1 VEKDGLVANI
11 PFYEDPGAESVL
23 RMGPSGGALVLVS
36 DSASVSVRLENVFDD
51 QTSIG
56 KNFAKVKFRGIKP
69 AVIHVSF
76 VVLPE
81 EEAAFYK
88 SVAPLFR
95 QKGKNGN
102 SPPMSMVNLQAN
114 RLGIDTVSIV
124 SADVGA
130 PDARNGRSV
139 TLELKE
145 WTAKPTAAAEVPAGV
160 ANKDPAQLQ
169 PEAIQANQ

>member
-1 VEKDGLVANI
+1 
-11 PFYEDPGAESVL
+11 
-23 RMGPSGGALVLVS
+23 MGPSGGSLVLVS
-36 DSASVSVRLENVFDD
+36 DAAHVSVRLENVFDD

-69 AVIHVSF
+69 AVLHVSF

-81 EEAAFYK
+81 DERDFYNQ
-88 SVAPLFR
+88 VTPLFR

-124 SADVGA
+124 SADIGA
-130 PDARNGRSV
+130 PDARDGRTV

-145 WTAKPTAAAEVPAGV
+145 WTAKPTAAADVTAGV